1 MISKLQT
8 LKTGHAAEEWRT
20 PKPLWGSLFVL
31 SWEPTHVPNQVCS
44 PETTDV
50 KAVWVDLPEKG
61 PGTSQCGRA
70 EDNDRGEGSKNE
82 INNEMEKKIVC
93 GRDRL

>member
-1 MISKLQT
+1 M
-8 LKTGHAAEEWRT
+8 
-20 PKPLWGSLFVL
+20 PD
-31 SWEPTHVPNQVCS
+31 QVCS

-82 INNEMEKKIVC
+82 INNEMEKKMCVA
-93 GRDRL
+93 GAGSEHDFNFSLDHVRY